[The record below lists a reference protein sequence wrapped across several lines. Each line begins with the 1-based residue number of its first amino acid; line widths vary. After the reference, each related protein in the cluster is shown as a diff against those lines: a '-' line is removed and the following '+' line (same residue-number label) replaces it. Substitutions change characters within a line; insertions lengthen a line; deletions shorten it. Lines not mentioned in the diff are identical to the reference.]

1 MINRFSKNKIYKVLV
16 IFLIVFL
23 LYLFPTKEEYSLN
36 TKTVMD
42 ENKYHDIFLIDKN
55 NMVAKTKIV
64 TTSNSKEGLI
74 KELVESLI
82 IDGKYVD
89 RIPNGF
95 SQILPSD
102 TKLLNIKFDNN
113 IIELNFNDKLFDI
126 KSNNERKVLE
136 SIIYTLTSV
145 KDVDG
150 IRILIDDK
158 TLNKLPKT
166 GELLDDVL
174 NRKIGINKEY
184 NISDLKNITNVTIY
198 YTSKFNDQ
206 IYYVPVTKY
215 MNSNDNKIK
224 IIIDQLTSRM
234 SYNSNL
240 ISYLNSNL
248 ELLDYSFNEN
258 QLDLNFNQ
266 YLFDNNDN
274 KKVLEEVIYSISYS
288 VEDTLNVSNIKFF
301 VNNKEIKNNTW
312 KIFEFVI

>member
-23 LYLFPTKEEYSLN
+23 LYLFPKKEEYSLN
-36 TKTVMD
+36 VKTVMD

-89 RIPNGF
+89 RVPNGF
-95 SQILPSD
+95 TQMLPSD
-102 TKLLNIKFDNN
+102 TKILNINVNNN
-113 IIELNFNDKLFDI
+113 IIDLNFNNKLFDV
-126 KSNNERKVLE
+126 KSSDERKVLE
-136 SIIYTLTSV
+136 SIIYTLTSI
-145 KDVDG
+145 KDVQG
-150 IRILIDDK
+150 VRILIDGK

-166 GELLDDVL
+166 GELLDEVL
-174 NRKIGINKEY
+174 NRKIGINKDY
-184 NISDLKNITNVTIY
+184 NIDDIKNITNVTIY

-248 ELLDYSFNEN
+248 ELLDYSFNED

-266 YLFDNNDN
+266 YLFDNEDN

-301 VNNKEIKNNTW
+301 VNNKEIK
-312 KIFEFVI
+312 K

>member
-23 LYLFPTKEEYSLN
+23 LYLFPKKEEYSLN
-36 TKTVMD
+36 VKTVMD

-89 RIPNGF
+89 RVPNGF
-95 SQILPSD
+95 TQMLPSD
-102 TKLLNIKFDNN
+102 TKILNINVNVNNN
-113 IIELNFNDKLFDI
+113 IIDLNFNNKLFDV
-126 KSNNERKVLE
+126 KSSDERKVLE
-136 SIIYTLTSV
+136 SIIYTLTSI
-145 KDVDG
+145 KDVQG
-150 IRILIDDK
+150 VRILIDGK

-166 GELLDDVL
+166 GELLDEVL
-174 NRKIGINKEY
+174 NRKIGINKDY
-184 NISDLKNITNVTIY
+184 NIDDIKNITNVTIY

-248 ELLDYSFNEN
+248 ELLDYSFNED

-266 YLFDNNDN
+266 YLFDNEDN

-301 VNNKEIKNNTW
+301 VNNKEIK
-312 KIFEFVI
+312 K

>member
-23 LYLFPTKEEYSLN
+23 LYLFPKKEEYSLN
-36 TKTVMD
+36 VKTVMD

-89 RIPNGF
+89 RVPNGF
-95 SQILPSD
+95 TQMLPSD
-102 TKLLNIKFDNN
+102 TKILNINVNVNNN
-113 IIELNFNDKLFDI
+113 IIDLNFNNKLFDV
-126 KSNNERKVLE
+126 KSSDERKVLE
-136 SIIYTLTSV
+136 SIIYTLTSI
-145 KDVDG
+145 KDVQG
-150 IRILIDDK
+150 VRILINGK

-166 GELLDDVL
+166 GELLDEVL
-174 NRKIGINKEY
+174 NRKIGINKDY
-184 NISDLKNITNVTIY
+184 NIDDIKNITNVTIY

-248 ELLDYSFNEN
+248 ELLDYSFNED

-266 YLFDNNDN
+266 YLFDNEDN

-301 VNNKEIKNNTW
+301 VNNKEIK
-312 KIFEFVI
+312 K

>member
-23 LYLFPTKEEYSLN
+23 LYLFPKKEEYSLN
-36 TKTVMD
+36 VKTVMD

-89 RIPNGF
+89 RVPNGF
-95 SQILPSD
+95 TQMLPSD
-102 TKLLNIKFDNN
+102 TKILNINVNNN
-113 IIELNFNDKLFDI
+113 IIDLNFNNKLFDV
-126 KSNNERKVLE
+126 KSSDERKVLE
-136 SIIYTLTSV
+136 SIIYTLTSI
-145 KDVDG
+145 KDVHG
-150 IRILIDDK
+150 VRILIDGK
-158 TLNKLPKT
+158 ILNKLPKT
-166 GELLDDVL
+166 GELLDEVL
-174 NRKIGINKEY
+174 NRKIGINKDY
-184 NISDLKNITNVTIY
+184 NIDDIKNITNVTIY

-248 ELLDYSFNEN
+248 ELLDYSFNED

-266 YLFDNNDN
+266 YLFDNEDN

-301 VNNKEIKNNTW
+301 VNNKEIK
-312 KIFEFVI
+312 K

>member
-23 LYLFPTKEEYSLN
+23 LYLFPKKEEYSLN
-36 TKTVMD
+36 VKTVMD

-89 RIPNGF
+89 RVPNGF
-95 SQILPSD
+95 TQMLSSD
-102 TKLLNIKFDNN
+102 TKILNINVNNN
-113 IIELNFNDKLFDI
+113 IIDLNFNNKLFDV
-126 KSNNERKVLE
+126 KSSDERKVLE
-136 SIIYTLTSV
+136 SIIYTLTSI
-145 KDVDG
+145 KDVQG
-150 IRILIDDK
+150 VRILIDGK

-166 GELLDDVL
+166 GELLDEVL
-174 NRKIGINKEY
+174 NRKIGINKDY
-184 NISDLKNITNVTIY
+184 NIDDIKNITNVTIY

-248 ELLDYSFNEN
+248 ELLDYSFNED

-266 YLFDNNDN
+266 YLFDNEDN

-301 VNNKEIKNNTW
+301 VNNKEIK
-312 KIFEFVI
+312 K

>member
-23 LYLFPTKEEYSLN
+23 LYLFPKKEEYSLN
-36 TKTVMD
+36 VKTVMD

-82 IDGKYVD
+82 VDGKYVD
-89 RIPNGF
+89 RVPNGF
-95 SQILPSD
+95 TQMLPSD
-102 TKLLNIKFDNN
+102 TKILNINVNNN
-113 IIELNFNDKLFDI
+113 IIDLNFNNKLFDV
-126 KSNNERKVLE
+126 KSSDERKVLE
-136 SIIYTLTSV
+136 SIIYTLTSI
-145 KDVDG
+145 KDVQG
-150 IRILIDDK
+150 VRILIDGK

-166 GELLDDVL
+166 GELLDEIL
-174 NRKIGINKEY
+174 NRKIGINKDY
-184 NISDLKNITNVTIY
+184 NINDIKNITNVTIY

-248 ELLDYSFNEN
+248 ELLDYSFNED

-266 YLFDNNDN
+266 YLFDNEDN

-301 VNNKEIKNNTW
+301 VNNKEIK
-312 KIFEFVI
+312 K

>member
-23 LYLFPTKEEYSLN
+23 LYLFPKKEEYSLN
-36 TKTVMD
+36 VKTVMD

-82 IDGKYVD
+82 VDGKYVD
-89 RIPNGF
+89 RVPNGF
-95 SQILPSD
+95 TQMLPSD
-102 TKLLNIKFDNN
+102 TKILNINVNNN
-113 IIELNFNDKLFDI
+113 IIDLNFNNKLFDV
-126 KSNNERKVLE
+126 KSCDERKVLE
-136 SIIYTLTSV
+136 SIIYTLTSI
-145 KDVDG
+145 KDIQGV
-150 IRILIDDK
+150 RILIDGK

-166 GELLDDVL
+166 GELLDEVL
-174 NRKIGINKEY
+174 NRKIGINKNY
-184 NISDLKNITNVTIY
+184 NIDDIKNITNVTIY

-248 ELLDYSFNEN
+248 KLLDYSFNED

-266 YLFDNNDN
+266 YLFDNEDN

-301 VNNKEIKNNTW
+301 VNNKEIK
-312 KIFEFVI
+312 K

>member
-23 LYLFPTKEEYSLN
+23 LYLFPKKEEYSLN
-36 TKTVMD
+36 VKTVMD

-82 IDGKYVD
+82 VDGKYVD
-89 RIPNGF
+89 RVPNGF
-95 SQILPSD
+95 TQMLPSD
-102 TKLLNIKFDNN
+102 TKILNINVNNN
-113 IIELNFNDKLFDI
+113 IIDLNFNNKLFDV
-126 KSNNERKVLE
+126 KSCDERKVLE
-136 SIIYTLTSV
+136 SIIYTLTSI
-145 KDVDG
+145 KDVQG
-150 IRILIDDK
+150 VRILIDGK

-174 NRKIGINKEY
+174 NRKIGINKNY
-184 NISDLKNITNVTIY
+184 NIDDIKNITNVTIY

-248 ELLDYSFNEN
+248 KLLDYSFNED

-266 YLFDNNDN
+266 YLFDNEDN

-301 VNNKEIKNNTW
+301 VNNKEIK
-312 KIFEFVI
+312 K

>member
-23 LYLFPTKEEYSLN
+23 LYLFPKKEEYNLN
-36 TKTVMD
+36 VKTVMD

-82 IDGKYVD
+82 VDGKYVD
-89 RIPNGF
+89 RVPNGF
-95 SQILPSD
+95 TQMLPSD
-102 TKLLNIKFDNN
+102 TKILNINVNNN
-113 IIELNFNDKLFDI
+113 IIDLNFNNKLFDV
-126 KSNNERKVLE
+126 KSCDERKVLE
-136 SIIYTLTSV
+136 SIIYTLTSI
-145 KDVDG
+145 KDVQG
-150 IRILIDDK
+150 VRILIDGK

-166 GELLDDVL
+166 GELLDAVL
-174 NRKIGINKEY
+174 NRKIGINKNY
-184 NISDLKNITNVTIY
+184 NIDDIKNITNVTIY

-248 ELLDYSFNEN
+248 KLLDYSFNED

-266 YLFDNNDN
+266 YLFDNEDN

-301 VNNKEIKNNTW
+301 VNNKEIK
-312 KIFEFVI
+312 K

>member
-23 LYLFPTKEEYSLN
+23 LYLFPKKEEYSLN
-36 TKTVMD
+36 VKTVMD

-89 RIPNGF
+89 RVPNGF
-95 SQILPSD
+95 TQMLPSD
-102 TKLLNIKFDNN
+102 TKILNINENNN
-113 IIELNFNDKLFDI
+113 IIDLNFNNKLFDV
-126 KSNNERKVLE
+126 KSCNERKVLE
-136 SIIYTLTSV
+136 SIIYTLTSI
-145 KDVDG
+145 KDVQG
-150 IRILIDDK
+150 VRILIDGK

-166 GELLDDVL
+166 GELLDVVL
-174 NRKIGINKEY
+174 NRKIGINKNY
-184 NISDLKNITNVTIY
+184 NIDDIKNITNVTIY

-248 ELLDYSFNEN
+248 ELLDYSFNED

-266 YLFDNNDN
+266 YLFDNEDN

-301 VNNKEIKNNTW
+301 VNNKEIK
-312 KIFEFVI
+312 K

>member
-23 LYLFPTKEEYSLN
+23 LYLFPKKEEYSLN
-36 TKTVMD
+36 AKTVMD

-82 IDGKYVD
+82 VDGKYVD
-89 RIPNGF
+89 RVPNGF
-95 SQILPSD
+95 TQMLPSD
-102 TKLLNIKFDNN
+102 TKILNINVNNN
-113 IIELNFNDKLFDI
+113 IIDLNFNNKLFDV
-126 KSNNERKVLE
+126 KSCDERKVLE
-136 SIIYTLTSV
+136 SIIYTLTSI
-145 KDVDG
+145 KDVQG
-150 IRILIDDK
+150 VRILIDGK

-166 GELLDDVL
+166 GELLDEVL
-174 NRKIGINKEY
+174 NRKIGINKNY
-184 NISDLKNITNVTIY
+184 NIDDIKNITNVTIY

-248 ELLDYSFNEN
+248 KLLDYSFNED

-266 YLFDNNDN
+266 YLFDNEDN

-301 VNNKEIKNNTW
+301 VNNKEIK
-312 KIFEFVI
+312 K

>member
-23 LYLFPTKEEYSLN
+23 LYLFPKKEEYSLN
-36 TKTVMD
+36 VKTVMD

-89 RIPNGF
+89 RVPNGF
-95 SQILPSD
+95 TQMLPSD
-102 TKLLNIKFDNN
+102 TKILNINVNNN
-113 IIELNFNDKLFDI
+113 IIDLNFNNKLFDV
-126 KSNNERKVLE
+126 KSSDERKVLE
-136 SIIYTLTSV
+136 SIIYTLTSI
-145 KDVDG
+145 KDVQG
-150 IRILIDDK
+150 VRILINGK

-166 GELLDDVL
+166 GELLDEVL
-174 NRKIGINKEY
+174 NRKIGINKDY
-184 NISDLKNITNVTIY
+184 NIDDIKNITNVTIY

-248 ELLDYSFNEN
+248 ELLDYSFNED

-266 YLFDNNDN
+266 YLFDNEDN

-301 VNNKEIKNNTW
+301 VNNKEIK
-312 KIFEFVI
+312 K

>member
-23 LYLFPTKEEYSLN
+23 LYLFPKKEEYSLN
-36 TKTVMD
+36 VKTVMD

-64 TTSNSKEGLI
+64 TTSNSKESLI

-89 RIPNGF
+89 RVPNGF
-95 SQILPSD
+95 TQMLPSD
-102 TKLLNIKFDNN
+102 TKILNINLNNN
-113 IIELNFNDKLFDI
+113 IIDLNFNNKLFDV
-126 KSNNERKVLE
+126 KSSDERKVLE
-136 SIIYTLTSV
+136 SIIYTLTSI
-145 KDVDG
+145 KDVQG
-150 IRILIDDK
+150 VRILIDGK

-166 GELLDDVL
+166 GELLDEVL
-174 NRKIGINKEY
+174 NRKIGINKDY
-184 NISDLKNITNVTIY
+184 NIDDIKNITNVTIY

-248 ELLDYSFNEN
+248 ELLDYSFNED

-266 YLFDNNDN
+266 YLFDNEDN

-301 VNNKEIKNNTW
+301 VNNKEIK
-312 KIFEFVI
+312 K

>member
-23 LYLFPTKEEYSLN
+23 LYLFPKKEEYSLN
-36 TKTVMD
+36 VKTVMD

-64 TTSNSKEGLI
+64 TTSDSKEGLI

-89 RIPNGF
+89 RVPNGF
-95 SQILPSD
+95 TQMLPSD
-102 TKLLNIKFDNN
+102 TKILNINLNNN
-113 IIELNFNDKLFDI
+113 IIDLNFNNKLFDV
-126 KSNNERKVLE
+126 KSSDERKVLE
-136 SIIYTLTSV
+136 SIIYTLTSI
-145 KDVDG
+145 KDVHG
-150 IRILIDDK
+150 VRILIDGK

-166 GELLDDVL
+166 GELLDEVL
-174 NRKIGINKEY
+174 NRKIGINKDY
-184 NISDLKNITNVTIY
+184 NIDDIKNITNVTIY
-198 YTSKFNDQ
+198 YTSKFNNQ

-248 ELLDYSFNEN
+248 ELLDYSFNED

-266 YLFDNNDN
+266 YLFDNEDN

-301 VNNKEIKNNTW
+301 VNNKEIK
-312 KIFEFVI
+312 K

>member
-23 LYLFPTKEEYSLN
+23 LYLFPKKEEYSLN
-36 TKTVMD
+36 VKTVMD

-89 RIPNGF
+89 RVPNGF
-95 SQILPSD
+95 TQMLPSD
-102 TKLLNIKFDNN
+102 TKILNINLNNN
-113 IIELNFNDKLFDI
+113 IIDLNFNNKLFDA
-126 KSNNERKVLE
+126 KSSDERKVLE
-136 SIIYTLTSV
+136 SIIYTLTSI
-145 KDVDG
+145 KDVHG
-150 IRILIDDK
+150 VRILIDGK

-166 GELLDDVL
+166 GELLDEVL
-174 NRKIGINKEY
+174 NRKIGINKDY
-184 NISDLKNITNVTIY
+184 NIDDIKNITNVTIY
-198 YTSKFNDQ
+198 YTSKFNNQ

-248 ELLDYSFNEN
+248 ELLDYSFNED

-266 YLFDNNDN
+266 YLFDNEDN

-301 VNNKEIKNNTW
+301 VNNKEIK
-312 KIFEFVI
+312 K

>member
-23 LYLFPTKEEYSLN
+23 LYLFPKKEEYSLN
-36 TKTVMD
+36 VKTVMD

-64 TTSNSKEGLI
+64 TTSNSKEDLI

-82 IDGKYVD
+82 VDGKYVD
-89 RIPNGF
+89 RVPNGF
-95 SQILPSD
+95 TQMLPSD
-102 TKLLNIKFDNN
+102 TKILNINVNNN
-113 IIELNFNDKLFDI
+113 IIDLNFNNKLFDV
-126 KSNNERKVLE
+126 KSSDERKVLE
-136 SIIYTLTSV
+136 SIIYTLTSI
-145 KDVDG
+145 KDVQG
-150 IRILIDDK
+150 VRILIDDK

-166 GELLDDVL
+166 GELLDEVL
-174 NRKIGINKEY
+174 NRKIGINKDY
-184 NISDLKNITNVTIY
+184 NIDDIKNITNVTIY

-248 ELLDYSFNEN
+248 ELLDYSFNED

-266 YLFDNNDN
+266 YLFDNEDN

-301 VNNKEIKNNTW
+301 VNNKEIK
-312 KIFEFVI
+312 K

>member
-23 LYLFPTKEEYSLN
+23 LYLFPKKEEYSLN
-36 TKTVMD
+36 VKTVMD

-89 RIPNGF
+89 RVPNGF
-95 SQILPSD
+95 TQMLPSD
-102 TKLLNIKFDNN
+102 TKILNINVNNN
-113 IIELNFNDKLFDI
+113 IIDLNFNNKLFDV
-126 KSNNERKVLE
+126 KSSDERKVLE
-136 SIIYTLTSV
+136 GIIYTLTSI
-145 KDVDG
+145 KDVQG
-150 IRILIDDK
+150 VRILIDGK

-166 GELLDDVL
+166 GELLDEVL
-174 NRKIGINKEY
+174 NRKIGINKDY
-184 NISDLKNITNVTIY
+184 NIDDIKNITNVTIY

-248 ELLDYSFNEN
+248 ELLDYSFNED

-266 YLFDNNDN
+266 YLFDNEDN

-301 VNNKEIKNNTW
+301 VNNKEIK
-312 KIFEFVI
+312 K

>member
-23 LYLFPTKEEYSLN
+23 LYLFPKKEEYSLN
-36 TKTVMD
+36 VKTVMD

-89 RIPNGF
+89 RVPNGF
-95 SQILPSD
+95 TQMLPSD
-102 TKLLNIKFDNN
+102 TKILNINLNNN
-113 IIELNFNDKLFDI
+113 IIDLNFNNKLFDV
-126 KSNNERKVLE
+126 KSSDERKILE
-136 SIIYTLTSV
+136 SIIYTLTSI
-145 KDVDG
+145 KDVHG
-150 IRILIDDK
+150 VRILIDGK
-158 TLNKLPKT
+158 ALNKLPKT
-166 GELLDDVL
+166 GELLDEVL
-174 NRKIGINKEY
+174 NRKIGINKDY
-184 NISDLKNITNVTIY
+184 NIDDIKNITNVTIY

-248 ELLDYSFNEN
+248 ELLDYSFNED

-266 YLFDNNDN
+266 YLFDNEDN

-301 VNNKEIKNNTW
+301 VNNKEIK
-312 KIFEFVI
+312 K

>member
-23 LYLFPTKEEYSLN
+23 LYLFPKKEEYSLN
-36 TKTVMD
+36 VKTVMD

-89 RIPNGF
+89 RVPNGF
-95 SQILPSD
+95 TQMLPSD
-102 TKLLNIKFDNN
+102 AKILNINLNNN
-113 IIELNFNDKLFDI
+113 IIDLNFNNKLFDV
-126 KSNNERKVLE
+126 KSSDERKVLE
-136 SIIYTLTSV
+136 SIIYTLTSI
-145 KDVDG
+145 KDVHG
-150 IRILIDDK
+150 VRILIDGK

-166 GELLDDVL
+166 GELLDEVL
-174 NRKIGINKEY
+174 NRKIGINKDY
-184 NISDLKNITNVTIY
+184 NIDDIKNITNVTIY

-248 ELLDYSFNEN
+248 ELLDYSFNED

-266 YLFDNNDN
+266 YLFDNEDN

-301 VNNKEIKNNTW
+301 VNNKEIK
-312 KIFEFVI
+312 K

>member
-23 LYLFPTKEEYSLN
+23 LYLFPKKEEYSLN
-36 TKTVMD
+36 VKTVMD

-74 KELVESLI
+74 KELVESQI

-89 RIPNGF
+89 RVPNGF
-95 SQILPSD
+95 TQMLPSD
-102 TKLLNIKFDNN
+102 TKILNINVNNN
-113 IIELNFNDKLFDI
+113 IIDLNFNNKLFDV
-126 KSNNERKVLE
+126 KSSDERKVLE
-136 SIIYTLTSV
+136 SIIYTLTSI
-145 KDVDG
+145 KDVHG
-150 IRILIDDK
+150 VRILIDGK
-158 TLNKLPKT
+158 ILNKLPKT
-166 GELLDDVL
+166 GELLDEVL
-174 NRKIGINKEY
+174 NRKIGINKDY
-184 NISDLKNITNVTIY
+184 NIDDIKNITNVTIY

-248 ELLDYSFNEN
+248 ELLDYSFNED

-266 YLFDNNDN
+266 YLFDNEDN

-301 VNNKEIKNNTW
+301 VNNKEIK
-312 KIFEFVI
+312 K

>member
-23 LYLFPTKEEYSLN
+23 LYLFPKKEEYSLN
-36 TKTVMD
+36 VKTVMD

-89 RIPNGF
+89 RVPNGF
-95 SQILPSD
+95 TQMLPSD
-102 TKLLNIKFDNN
+102 TKILNINLNNN
-113 IIELNFNDKLFDI
+113 IIDLNFNNKLFDV
-126 KSNNERKVLE
+126 KSSDERKVLE
-136 SIIYTLTSV
+136 SIIYTLTSI
-145 KDVDG
+145 KDVQG
-150 IRILIDDK
+150 VRILIDGK
-158 TLNKLPKT
+158 TLNKMPKT
-166 GELLDDVL
+166 GELLDEVL
-174 NRKIGINKEY
+174 NRKIGINKDY
-184 NISDLKNITNVTIY
+184 NIDDIKNITNVTIY

-248 ELLDYSFNEN
+248 ELLDYSFNED

-266 YLFDNNDN
+266 YLFDNEDN

-301 VNNKEIKNNTW
+301 VNNKEIK
-312 KIFEFVI
+312 K

>member
-23 LYLFPTKEEYSLN
+23 LYLFPKKEEYSLN
-36 TKTVMD
+36 VKTVMD

-89 RIPNGF
+89 RVPNGF
-95 SQILPSD
+95 TQMLPSD
-102 TKLLNIKFDNN
+102 TKILNINLNNN
-113 IIELNFNDKLFDI
+113 IIDLNFNNKLFDV
-126 KSNNERKVLE
+126 KSSDERKVLE
-136 SIIYTLTSV
+136 SIIYTLTSI
-145 KDVDG
+145 KDVQG
-150 IRILIDDK
+150 VRILIDGK

-166 GELLDDVL
+166 GELLDEVL
-174 NRKIGINKEY
+174 NRKIGINKDY
-184 NISDLKNITNVTIY
+184 NIDDIKNITNVTIY

-248 ELLDYSFNEN
+248 ELLDYSFNED

-266 YLFDNNDN
+266 YLFDNEDN

-301 VNNKEIKNNTW
+301 VNNKEIK
-312 KIFEFVI
+312 K

>member
-23 LYLFPTKEEYSLN
+23 LYLFPKKEEYSLN
-36 TKTVMD
+36 VKTVMD

-82 IDGKYVD
+82 VDGKYVD
-89 RIPNGF
+89 RVPNGF
-95 SQILPSD
+95 TQMLPSD
-102 TKLLNIKFDNN
+102 TKILNINLNNN
-113 IIELNFNDKLFDI
+113 IIDLNFNNKLFDV
-126 KSNNERKVLE
+126 KSCDERKVLE
-136 SIIYTLTSV
+136 SIIYTLTSI
-145 KDVDG
+145 KDVQG
-150 IRILIDDK
+150 VRILIDGK

-174 NRKIGINKEY
+174 NRKIGINKNY
-184 NISDLKNITNVTIY
+184 NIDDIKNITNVTIY

-248 ELLDYSFNEN
+248 KLLDYSFNED

-266 YLFDNNDN
+266 YLFDNEDN

-301 VNNKEIKNNTW
+301 VNNKEIK
-312 KIFEFVI
+312 K

>member
-23 LYLFPTKEEYSLN
+23 LYLFPKKEEYSLN
-36 TKTVMD
+36 VKTVMD

-89 RIPNGF
+89 RVPNGF
-95 SQILPSD
+95 TQMLPSD
-102 TKLLNIKFDNN
+102 TKILNINVNNN
-113 IIELNFNDKLFDI
+113 IIDLNFNNKLFDV
-126 KSNNERKVLE
+126 KSSDERKVLE
-136 SIIYTLTSV
+136 SIIYTLTSI
-145 KDVDG
+145 KDVHG
-150 IRILIDDK
+150 VRILIDGK
-158 TLNKLPKT
+158 ILNKLPKT
-166 GELLDDVL
+166 GELLDEVL
-174 NRKIGINKEY
+174 NRKIGINKDY
-184 NISDLKNITNVTIY
+184 NIDDIKNITNVTIY

-248 ELLDYSFNEN
+248 ELLDYSFNED

-266 YLFDNNDN
+266 FLFDNEDN

-301 VNNKEIKNNTW
+301 VNNKEIK
-312 KIFEFVI
+312 K